1 MLCTNVEGHIIMGD
15 MGDRNDAFN
24 SSLGCILLTKKKNE
38 TDVKEKKKENQRAED
53 DADFCRPLFDTD

>member
-1 MLCTNVEGHIIMGD
+1 MGD